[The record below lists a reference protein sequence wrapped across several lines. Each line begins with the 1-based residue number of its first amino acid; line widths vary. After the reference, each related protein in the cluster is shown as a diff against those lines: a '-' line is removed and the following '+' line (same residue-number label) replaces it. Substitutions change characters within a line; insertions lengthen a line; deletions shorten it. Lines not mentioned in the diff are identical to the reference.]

1 MTSEAPRGP
10 VTRRA
15 ALQRA
20 GAAALPLL
28 AAPMLLRPRPALA
41 AAERPS
47 ATLTLH
53 RVDIALLL
61 NAGWGGGMLYY
72 QGRHPFKIK
81 GLGVGGIGVSKLEA
95 YGNVFRLKQ
104 LSDFGGLYGSVQAG
118 AVAGDA
124 QLHGG
129 LWMENPAGVQI
140 HLVPRRQGVSLN
152 LGASGVLI
160 TFDT

>member
-1 MTSEAPRGP
+1 MTSYETGAPI
-10 VTRRA
+10 TRRT

-20 GAAALPLL
+20 GIAAALPLL
-28 AAPMLLRPRPALA
+28 AAPMLLRSRPAW
-41 AAERPS
+41 AEKPS
-47 ATLTLH
+47 GTLTMH
-53 RVDIALLL
+53 RVDVALLL
-61 NAGWGGGMLYY
+61 NAGWGGGTLFYD
-72 QGRHPFKIK
+72 GKHAFKIK

-95 YGNVFRLKQ
+95 HGNVFRLKQ

-118 AVAGDA
+118 AVAGDE

-129 LWMENPAGVQI
+129 IWLQNPAGVQI

-152 LGASGVLI
+152 LGADGVLI